1 MISFDSVTFQNYVEK
16 NIKIKQ
22 KPYNAKGFGITVV
35 GGQDVLLTSTAFIQ
49 VQTLGPEFH
58 KTKYYIYICKCK
70 KKYNTKFLQD

>member
-35 GGQDVLLTSTAFIQ
+35 GGQD
-49 VQTLGPEFH
+49 
-58 KTKYYIYICKCK
+58 K
-70 KKYNTKFLQD
+70 KQPVIIDKVNIGK